1 MKTLLEG
8 YIAQQAPLQWSN
20 LFKEAANVAYM
31 VKYAA
36 HAHPPTCIC
45 HDGRSTAAAAAAAAT
60 AQASPRTRIPTAAS
74 LPWHRR
80 YMFRESLPLAKQ
92 QFGAYIEDRSNF
104 ARVPHAKKQLEV
116 LTILINATFQVIRS
130 HPAASTLAAFRPYHA
145 HAQVTPHHRLTVPP
159 PPRQAYGEVGIFDP
173 EKLATIDFLNQPEL
187 LLALVSESTGD
198 GMVRRR
204 RPAACTCPWR
214 RRSESPTAKGRWS
227 LLQLQKGRWSLQLQ
241 EAGWSVG
248 WPAFPHAM
256 CVSDPSSV
264 HSRST

>member
-31 VKYAA
+31 VK
-36 HAHPPTCIC
+36 
-45 HDGRSTAAAAAAAAT
+45 
-60 AQASPRTRIPTAAS
+60 
-74 LPWHRR
+74 

-204 RPAACTCPWR
+204 RPATCTCPWR

-227 LLQLQKGRWSLQLQ
+227 LLQLQKGRWSLKLQ
-241 EAGWSVG
+241 EAGGALAGLLSL
-248 WPAFPHAM
+248 M
-256 CVSDPSSV
+256 Q
-264 HSRST
+264 